1 MSQAQPAKPARSA
14 VDPKVALGAALR
26 NTLARF
32 VTGVVVVSFDDAD
45 GPHGI
50 TVNAFTSVSMDPPLI
65 LVSIA
70 KSSRS
75 HAPLAPGI
83 PFTVNVLGAEQEA
96 IARHFSRRDSE
107 HPVHW
112 LEGSSPPRLSG
123 TLAHFQC
130 APWRSYDA
138 GDHTLLLGEVVD
150 FDSREGDA
158 LGFFTSRFIAVPE
171 LRLGHEELI

>member
-83 PFTVNVLGAEQEA
+83 PSPSTCSAPSRRRSRDTSRAA
-96 IARHFSRRDSE
+96 IASIRALARGLEPPAPVRHAR
-107 HPVHW
+107 
-112 LEGSSPPRLSG
+112 
-123 TLAHFQC
+123 HFQC

-158 LGFFTSRFIAVPE
+158 LGFFTSRFIAVPSC
-171 LRLGHEELI
+171 GSGTKN